1 MPRKTT
7 PTLAKPGT
15 IAPTSGESWNE
26 KYEATQDRVAAT
38 LDLRDLSRNERA
50 FLPTCPRIN

>member
-1 MPRKTT
+1 MRKTVGLLT
-7 PTLAKPGT
+7 MTV
-15 IAPTSGESWNE
+15 APTSGESWNE